1 MWAGIVVRMSEI
13 LRSRSSTVD
22 GFLWLNCVGG
32 HGAAS
37 TLGNA
42 ALFAGLRFLMAALS
56 SGRGAL
62 MLRLPTVRAV
72 GDSSTV
78 LMGLDSID
86 VVDENEL
93 VLRRRERGV

>member
-1 MWAGIVVRMSEI
+1 
-13 LRSRSSTVD
+13 
-22 GFLWLNCVGG
+22 
-32 HGAAS
+32 
-37 TLGNA
+37 
-42 ALFAGLRFLMAALS
+42 MAALS

-78 LMGLDSID
+78 LIGLDSID
-86 VVDENEL
+86 VVDEKEL